1 MEQPEGFKLKGQETK
16 VLHLKCVFYGLK
28 QAALAWWR
36 ALDKSM
42 EGIGCKRLLS
52 DSGLFVHTSKGSTV
66 VVIVYVDDALF
77 MGNNKTLVHK
87 LKVHKWE
94 CHVMLQWG
102 VSYNMQVSG
111 CEVISGLQFRDAQ
124 VLTKQGS
131 KSM

>member
-1 MEQPEGFKLKGQETK
+1 MLALTALEQWYITGLDVKSAFLYGKLDEELYMEQPEGFKLKGQETK

-42 EGIGCKRLLS
+42 EGIGYKRLLS
-52 DSGLFVHTSKGSTV
+52 DSGLFVHT
-66 VVIVYVDDALF
+66 
-77 MGNNKTLVHK
+77 
-87 LKVHKWE
+87 WE
-94 CHVMLQWG
+94 CHAMLQWG